1 MGKQG
6 ALVPF
11 GEKIKLSDYDAGSTG
26 EYGKKSEV
34 RDLIKA
40 NLARMAELQEL
51 LFAEGKHALLIVLQ
65 AMDAGGKDSTIRHVR
80 PLTHRA
86 ATWSALVCP
95 PSWSGHTIFCGGST
109 STPLGWATLS
119 SLTDR
124 TMRTCS
130 SCG

>member
-11 GEKIKLSDYDAGSTG
+11 GEKIKLSVYDAGSTG

-34 RDLIKA
+34 KDLIRA

-65 AMDAGGKDSTIRHVR
+65 AMDAGGKDSTIRHVMEAFNPQGCHVVGFGVPTELER
-80 PLTHRA
+80 THDFLWRIHQH
-86 ATWSALVCP
+86 TPRL
-95 PSWSGHTIFCGGST
+95 GH
-109 STPLGWATLS
+109 L
-119 SLTDR
+119 
-124 TMRTCS
+124 
-130 SCG
+130 